1 MPNGFDSP
9 MMSPWEQEGQ
19 RQALALDDA
28 WFVLIIG
35 DDPAAAAEVALG
47 IGRVQAGRRRVV
59 VADAVGLL
67 GPIDD
72 LVPFDSPLG
81 ISDVFIK
88 GTPLD
93 EAVHVVESP
102 QNLGVLPS
110 GGGKLDPADLMAN
123 ERWMQIADDFRTAG
137 SLLMVV
143 VPMKES
149 AVEFLVPH
157 IDGVVLVGKAQPLP
171 GVRVLAYVSGPAA
184 STAQPPRPSRSV
196 PAADDF
202 DSDLPPLPDFPA
214 TRQPPRPGA
223 IRRVT
228 EAGPRPSTPQKR
240 TRTWVVV
247 IWAIALAAEGVWY
260 FTHHK
265 PGGSQTIGDPVPAA
279 ADSDSVSAGDD
290 STGVADSTGPVL
302 APVVAPSGVPAPT
315 DSAPAGTQRPEL
327 AAMVAKANAAKAD
340 SDAKSAAF
348 SVELL
353 VLPSA
358 TAANARLATDPI
370 KDLPALTVSPH
381 TEPDGSHTFH
391 VIAGA
396 FNKKE
401 EADSLLAALVK
412 GGVVI
417 AGQGKVVRLPFA
429 VVVQSGVTRDEASL
443 LGTGYRGKGL
453 AVYSLALPD
462 GRVRMYIGAYERAA
476 DAALQVASLRVNNER
491 PSVTYRIGRLP

>member
-1 MPNGFDSP
+1 MPNGIDSP

-28 WFVLIIG
+28 WFVLMIG

-47 IGRVQAGRRRVV
+47 IGRVQARRRRVV

-67 GPIDD
+67 APIDD

-93 EAVHVVESP
+93 EAVHAVDAP
-102 QNLGVLPS
+102 KNLNVLPS

-137 SLLMVV
+137 ALLMVV
-143 VPMKES
+143 VPMRET

-157 IDGVVLVGKAQPLP
+157 VDGVVLVGKAQPLP

-184 STAQPPRPSRSV
+184 APPPSPRPSRAV
-196 PAADDF
+196 PTADDEG
-202 DSDLPPLPDFPA
+202 SSLPPLPDFPA
-214 TRQPPRPGA
+214 PRQPPRPGA

-228 EAGPRPSTPQKR
+228 DMDARPAAPRKR
-240 TRTWVVV
+240 TRMWVVA

-260 FTHHK
+260 FMHHR
-265 PGGSQTIGDPVPAA
+265 PGATKTVGDPVPAA

-290 STGVADSTGPVL
+290 STGAPDSAGPAL
-302 APVVAPSGVPAPT
+302 APAPAAGAPK
-315 DSAPAGTQRPEL
+315 DSAPPGTQRPEL
-327 AAMVAKANAAKAD
+327 AAMIAKANAAKAD

-370 KDLPALTVSPH
+370 KDLPALTVSPV

-396 FNKKE
+396 FNTQE
-401 EADSLLAALVK
+401 AADSFYTALVK

-417 AGQGKVVRLPFA
+417 SGQGKVVRLPFA